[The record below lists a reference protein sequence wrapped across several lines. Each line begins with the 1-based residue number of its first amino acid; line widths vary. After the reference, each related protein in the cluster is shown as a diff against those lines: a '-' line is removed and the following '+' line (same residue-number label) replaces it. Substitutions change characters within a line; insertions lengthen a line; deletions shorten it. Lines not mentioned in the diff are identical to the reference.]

1 MRESGVVVK
10 KDAAGIAVRM
20 QSGFSCEGC
29 SACHIEQGK
38 DHILLI
44 QQEIPVQP
52 GEKVE
57 IEINPRFS
65 VLAIF
70 LIFFLPLVMLI
81 VGYYLFQNYRPLP
94 GVSPFYQGIAGSI
107 IGFISS
113 YVFTH
118 FYDRHLKNNSS
129 QKNIQISRIIE

>member
-1 MRESGVVVK
+1 MRESGVVLK

-29 SACHIEQGK
+29 TACHIEQGK

-44 QQEIPVQP
+44 QQDLPVQP

-57 IEINPRFS
+57 VEINPRFS

-70 LIFFLPLVMLI
+70 LIFFLPLLMLI
-81 VGYYLFQNYRPLP
+81 VGYYLFQNYQPMP
-94 GVSPFYQGIAGSI
+94 GVPSFYQGIAGAI
-107 IGFISS
+107 IGFILS
-113 YVFTH
+113 YVFTY
-118 FYDRHLKNNSS
+118 FYDRRLKNSSS

>member
-94 GVSPFYQGIAGSI
+94 GVSLFYQGIAGSI
-107 IGFISS
+107 IGFVSS